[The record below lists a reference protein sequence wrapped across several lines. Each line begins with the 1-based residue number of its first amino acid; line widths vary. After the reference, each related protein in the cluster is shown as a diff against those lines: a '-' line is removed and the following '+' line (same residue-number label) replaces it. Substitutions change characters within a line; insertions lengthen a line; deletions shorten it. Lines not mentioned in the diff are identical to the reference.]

1 MGRRIISLLGVSL
14 IAAALSASARAQD
27 DDKPPPPIEAPPAV
41 ATAPVQELPPPAA
54 LPDDV
59 AAPTDRKDADPK
71 PADESQRPEQKPKA
85 QPKSSAKVKSKSGA
99 GATLLHANDDPG
111 ASAIPPLRDEHVLKV
126 QAPAGDKDRPAPPA
140 PVPAHA
146 APPARAAGDPEAG
159 LPAVARLPLG
169 KQSVAV
175 TVDVQAPTSMNL
187 KQDATLKLIVRNTG
201 TSDAFNLRINDELPD
216 GLDYVSSLPEMT
228 LIDGSHL
235 LYQVSN
241 LPAGS
246 ERVITIKVKPTKT
259 GSYDHAATV
268 TFETGCKSRTRV
280 LQPKLKVDVLVNP
293 TVGKVLKGQPVEFKV
308 AVTNNGDAPARHVSI
323 QAKLSP
329 GLRHDDSADKGEYET
344 NLPELAPGQTETLDA
359 LVADALAEGQQ
370 SCTVTAQSPDVVFT
384 KEDAECAKTINVVA
398 PQLKL
403 TLDGPAER
411 YTDTVADYKITL
423 DNPGTA
429 SARKVRI
436 LATLPVSGRLVKTPP
451 EGRYDSTT
459 RRLSWALDLLEPGK
473 PVVLPFQVRVGGV
486 GQYDMIVEAVAEGT
500 LKAKDRKNTD
510 VKGIADVDLVVS
522 ESKRVLD
529 VGGTTLFQIRLHNYG
544 TKEATNIVVEA
555 NLASNLKFE
564 RAGGGSQDVKVDKN
578 VQTNS
583 IRFSNIEKLG
593 SGKELLLGV
602 EVSVAGDT
610 PKLATC
616 RVTMTHDELND
627 KLEDMAA
634 VKVTNQRRA
643 AAADGDG
650 RQR

>member
-1 MGRRIISLLGVSL
+1 MSY
-14 IAAALSASARAQD
+14 
-27 DDKPPPPIEAPPAV
+27 P
-41 ATAPVQELPPPAA
+41 TAW
-54 LPDDV
+54 
-59 AAPTDRKDADPK
+59 T
-71 PADESQRPEQKPKA
+71 
-85 QPKSSAKVKSKSGA
+85 
-99 GATLLHANDDPG
+99 
-111 ASAIPPLRDEHVLKV
+111 
-126 QAPAGDKDRPAPPA
+126 
-140 PVPAHA
+140 
-146 APPARAAGDPEAG
+146 
-159 LPAVARLPLG
+159 
-169 KQSVAV
+169 
-175 TVDVQAPTSMNL
+175 M
-187 KQDATLKLIVRNTG
+187 
-201 TSDAFNLRINDELPD
+201 F
-216 GLDYVSSLPEMT
+216 SSLPEMT
-228 LIDGSHL
+228 LIADSHL
-235 LYQVSN
+235 HYQISN

-246 ERVITIKVKPTKT
+246 ERVIAIKVKPTKT

-268 TFETGCKSRTRV
+268 KFETGCKSRTRV

-359 LVADALAEGQQ
+359 LVADALNDGLQ
-370 SCTVTAQSPDVVFT
+370 SCTVTAESPDVVFSKEDGECT
-384 KEDAECAKTINVVA
+384 KEITVVA
-398 PQLKL
+398 PKLQL

-411 YTDTVADYKITL
+411 YTDTVADYTIKL

-473 PVVLPFQVRVGGV
+473 PVVLPFQVRVGAAGS
-486 GQYDMIVEAVAEGT
+486 YDMIVEAVAEGA

-529 VGGTTLFQIRLHNYG
+529 LGGTTLFQIRLRNYG
-544 TKEATNIVVEA
+544 TKEATNLEVIA

-564 RAGGGSQDVKVDKN
+564 KAGGGSKDVTVE
-578 VQTNS
+578 
-583 IRFSNIEKLG
+583 FSQQANAVKFSKIEKLG
-593 SGKELLLGV
+593 PGKELLLGV
-602 EVSVAGDT
+602 QVSVAGET

-616 RVTMTHDELND
+616 RVSLTHDDLSD

-634 VKVTNQRRA
+634 VKVTNQRRSA
-643 AAADGDG
+643 AAAAGDG